1 VPVCQHPSA
10 AFLRVRLGDFS
21 HHRTLL
27 KETLEYFCSLHNW
40 DAPHPNACEEYCSKI
55 QS

>member
-40 DAPHPNACEEYCSKI
+40 DAPTSI
-55 QS
+55 V